1 MKRKILVVFMIL
13 FTVFMAVNLF
23 VSLICGAPANGD
35 GLIKYILC
43 AAGTS
48 VLLPA
53 SFTFFFL
60 TTLHLSEKLEE
71 KEQATVVEEE
81 KKESE
86 DILNTFADVQIPALV
101 NAIAKKQNL
110 TAEEEERI
118 ISFIEDL

>member
-1 MKRKILVVFMIL
+1 MKRKIFVVFMII
-13 FTVFMAVNLF
+13 FTVFLAVNLF
-23 VSLICGAPANGD
+23 VSLICGAPADGD
-35 GLIKYILC
+35 GLGKYIIC
-43 AAGTS
+43 AAGIS

-53 SFTFFFL
+53 GFTLFFL
-60 TTLHLSEKLEE
+60 ATLLLNEKLME

-81 KKESE
+81 KKERE
-86 DILNTFADVQIPALV
+86 DIENTFADVQIPALV

>member
-13 FTVFMAVNLF
+13 FTVFIAVNLF

-35 GLIKYILC
+35 GLRKYILC
-43 AAGTS
+43 AAGIS

-60 TTLHLSEKLEE
+60 TTFHLSKKLEE